1 MEACATLTFAMV
13 RAQWPSD
20 VAIRE
25 RILALLEARGQAVS
39 LVTLGREVFRFRDP
53 PVPFLR
59 QIMHRLFHDD
69 PRLILRDDDVVEL
82 RPDRREFQP
91 LEESEYVV
99 LDVETTGMRP
109 LSDRVIEVAAIR
121 LACSGGRVRPVAEFA
136 TLVNPERRLPPT
148 ITRLTGI
155 AEEMVAHAPRF
166 ADVADELAAFL
177 GPCVLVAHNARF
189 DLAFLNAE
197 FGRVYERR
205 LDNPQLCTL
214 ALSRRLFPELP
225 NHRLPT
231 LARYMGVDLDRWHRA
246 CSDAWATARIFLR
259 LLEQL
264 EERGLRTLSEALR
277 FQRACI
283 RARRAQPRA

>member
-1 MEACATLTFAMV
+1 MV
-13 RAQWPSD
+13 TVQWPSD

-25 RILALLEARGQAVS
+25 RILALLEAQQDQAVP
-39 LVTLGREVFRFRDP
+39 LVTLGREVFRFQNP
-53 PVPFLR
+53 PLPLLR

-82 RPDRREFQP
+82 RPDESVLRP

-99 LDVETTGMRP
+99 VDVETTGMRP

-121 LACSGGRVRPVAEFA
+121 LTNSGGRVHPVAEFA
-136 TLVNPERRLPPT
+136 TLVNPEQGLPPT

-155 AEEMVAHAPRF
+155 TEEMVARAPRF
-166 ADVADELAAFL
+166 ADIADELAAFL
-177 GPCVLVAHNARF
+177 GPRVLVAHNARF

-197 FGRVYERR
+197 FGRVYERHVG
-205 LDNPQLCTL
+205 NPQLCTL

-246 CSDAWATARIFLR
+246 SSDAWATARIFLR

-264 EERGLRTLSEALR
+264 DARGLRTLSEALR
-277 FQRACI
+277 FQRARLRTA
-283 RARRAQPRA
+283 RARHRT